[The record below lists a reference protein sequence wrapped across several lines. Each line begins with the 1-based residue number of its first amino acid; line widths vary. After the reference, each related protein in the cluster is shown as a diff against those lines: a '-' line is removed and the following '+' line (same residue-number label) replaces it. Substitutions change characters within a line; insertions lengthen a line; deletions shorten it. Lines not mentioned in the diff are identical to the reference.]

1 MSLSVRRCRW
11 PASAFSLRGLRGSSP
26 PPEGISNRDIVTTQW
41 NQGFLRFLTVT
52 IDESVT
58 VTIRTGGGDG
68 RLVIEGQL
76 RGFPPPEAI
85 SDRDKCDKPMKS
97 RVSCVTSVNTTRV
110 RKCVLHFRFS
120 ILGCP
125 REGIFCRPTGKWSG
139 GQ

>member
-1 MSLSVRRCRW
+1 MTVVGR
-11 PASAFSLRGLRGSSP
+11 LRPPHFGGYEVLP

-97 RVSCVTSVNTTRV
+97 GVFALQTVNRSVNRTV
-110 RKCVLHFRFS
+110 NKVVY
-120 ILGCP
+120 
-125 REGIFCRPTGKWSG
+125 IFDS
-139 GQ
+139 